1 MQSTPRAAFVV
12 VFVLLITL
20 GAVRT
25 AEKNGSWWRD
35 NPAGPDSS
43 NYVDRDQI
51 KSSVEAPGR
60 NGSVSWLSGAVGVP
74 PHPEMRAQHATSR
87 ILPFTLCPPD

>member
-1 MQSTPRAAFVV
+1 MDGGLPRGYYPRRNVSDTLDIGQEPTMQSTPRAAFVV

-51 KSSVEAPGR
+51 KSSV
-60 NGSVSWLSGAVGVP
+60 
-74 PHPEMRAQHATSR
+74 
-87 ILPFTLCPPD
+87 